1 MGKYDN
7 IGGGMDEGQSSIKAS
22 TYSSPKKSQD
32 TAGSQRQ
39 KEKRKLRRRK
49 AAEAAKAEAKRFAE
63 QKRQQEL
70 ELANSVQQE
79 SESDTATRKNE
90 ASEGAYNPVREGET
104 SYLDVLMQD
113 RAAGNDEDT
122 SKSNALNVSKDVV
135 DETVTAIG
143 DKATDQKPSYTYT
156 TSLDDKGYD
165 GSTADQRADTL
176 IDHNIK
182 KIQEEGTDVYND
194 SGHTVYTANNDG
206 TVDVKEEYS
215 SDNNTTSTDTNTNT
229 NTNYT
234 PPPPEEVVDTSG
246 TASGA
251 SQSGTAQGGN
261 YLSEP
266 EGEKIATR
274 ARKKRKGKG
283 KLKIARTSD
292 ALQTGGQGGGS
303 GLQIT

>member
-22 TYSSPKKSQD
+22 TYSRPKKSQD
-32 TAGSQRQ
+32 TEGSQRQ
-39 KEKRKLRRRK
+39 KEKRKERRRK

-176 IDHNIK
+176 IDHNIN

-194 SGHTVYTANNDG
+194 SGHTVYETGGNG
-206 TVDVKEEYS
+206 EVIVKEEFKDPEYV
-215 SDNNTTSTDTNTNT
+215 
-229 NTNYT
+229 T
-234 PPPPEEVVDTSG
+234 PVTPVTPDEPVEPVVPVDTSG
-246 TASGA
+246 TASEA
-251 SQSGTAQGGN
+251 TNSGTAQGGN

-266 EGEKIATR
+266 EGEKIATA
-274 ARKKRKGKG
+274 ARKRRKGKG